1 MAQRRVMIELPS
13 STEAMQ
19 NVLKM
24 LLQYGL
30 ISKKKVNDIQQD
42 TQMLNQGKKSRWV
55 KAADRFREENY
66 LAGRSG
72 EVKGLFQEFREDF
85 EL

>member
-1 MAQRRVMIELPS
+1 
-13 STEAMQ
+13 
-19 NVLKM
+19 M

-42 TQMLNQGKKSRWV
+42 SEVLNQEKKSRWV
-55 KAADRFREENY
+55 KAAERFREEDY

-72 EVKGLFQEFREDF
+72 EVKSLFREFREDF
-85 EL
+85 GDSPVKP